1 MLRLSVICVALVMG
15 ACEGG
20 EAEKLQRARDRV
32 CACETAACAEAALDG
47 VPKGKVET
55 SPKSQRIA
63 REMLDCLA
71 ALYEE
76 GRPTQDPDA
85 PIVGP
90 DEPGQTED
98 TDPAAARR
106 P

>member
-15 ACEGG
+15 ACEGS
-20 EAEKLQRARDRV
+20 EAEKLEKVRDQV
-32 CACETAACAEAALDG
+32 CACETATCAEAALDK
-47 VPKGKVET
+47 VPKGKVEA
-55 SPKSQRIA
+55 SPKARRIA

-71 ALYEE
+71 AIHEAA
-76 GRPTQDPDA
+76 RPTQDPDA
-85 PIVGP
+85 PLH
-90 DEPGQTED
+90 DPGED